1 MKVKNAIA
9 WKGGAAALGVLGL
22 VIRRMLYA
30 GAYDP
35 VSDLLEESPLIPALW
50 MVMLA
55 AAVLAGAV
63 FFRVRNHQSQ
73 ADAPSA
79 WALAGNL
86 ILAAGIEAV
95 MLTEA
100 APMSGL
106 LGGAW
111 RVLGWTATIC
121 LAVTGVFRARG
132 KKPPFL
138 LQLPGCLFFLVHLI
152 NQYQT
157 WSAAPQ
163 LTVYVPDMLGCMG
176 LMLYSFY
183 IAARNAG
190 TENLGMH
197 LATGLFSV
205 SVCLLCVGWTPYP
218 ALYLTG
224 ALWALWNLPRP
235 GAPRP
240 VKKEET
246 DS

>member
-50 MVMLA
+50 LVMLA

-63 FFRVRNHQSQ
+63 FFRVRNYQSQ
-73 ADAPSA
+73 ADAPSV
-79 WALAGNL
+79 WALAGSL
-86 ILAAGIEAV
+86 ILAGGIWV
-95 MLTEA
+95 IMRTCD
-100 APMSGL
+100 APMPGF
-106 LGGAW
+106 LGAAW
-111 RVLGWTATIC
+111 RVLGWTAPVC
-121 LAVTGVFRARG
+121 LEVTGVFRARRR
-132 KKPPFL
+132 KTPFL
-138 LQLPGCLFFLVHLI
+138 LHLPVCLFLVIHLI

-157 WSAAPQ
+157 WSAASQ

-176 LMLYSFY
+176 LMLFSFY
-183 IAARNAG
+183 EAARNAG
-190 TENLGMH
+190 TENLGMQ

-205 SVCLLCVGWTPYP
+205 SVCLLCVGENPYP
-218 ALYLTG
+218 QLYLTG
-224 ALWALWNLPRP
+224 ALWAVWNLPRP

>member
-1 MKVKNAIA
+1 MKDKNAIA

-35 VSDLLEESPLIPALW
+35 VSDLLDESPLTFAMW

-55 AAVLAGAV
+55 AAVLAGGAYV
-63 FFRVRNHQSQ
+63 GVRKYQSRE
-73 ADAPSA
+73 DAPSV

-86 ILAAGIEAV
+86 ALAAGIEAV
-95 MLTEA
+95 MLTET
-100 APMSGL
+100 APMQGF

-111 RVLGWTATIC
+111 RVLGWTAPVC
-121 LAVTGVFRARG
+121 LVVTGVFRARG
-132 KKPPFL
+132 RKTPFL
-138 LQLPGCLFFLVHLI
+138 LQLPVCLFFLVHLI

-163 LTVYVPDMLGCMG
+163 LTAYVPDMLGCMG

-197 LATGLFSV
+197 LAIGLFSV
-205 SVCLLCVGWTPYP
+205 SVCLLCVGETPYP
-218 ALYLTG
+218 QLYLTG
-224 ALWALWNLPRP
+224 ALWALWDLPRP